1 MRFMLTHKF
10 ISPSSSSSFNWIMI
24 SHLISSNSHF
34 ISNSICESNDASV
47 QVLSLVFVVVK
58 TSEWE
63 KEMEFETLLLYL
75 LDVIGFGLNIG
86 FAYLIFTSEY
96 LRKPIF
102 IFMACFSVCDIIFCL
117 TSFFLATAIWPLGDL
132 GCKIF
137 SILYE
142 FAADIKPILMILV
155 TFIFSFQSDVKSS
168 TMKIIIGTSL
178 LQGLVQIIPS
188 LAADA
193 QQDPHSISACMVT
206 ESLHFLYQ
214 MRLLVKFILPCVAS
228 GAIVVI
234 FSIGNLRSMI
244 KQLEVTRM
252 FAITLIIYVI
262 LSTPLV
268 IFTYSTVVL
277 DHGHHPITPIVNSVL
292 QISESFGPIYKP
304 IFFYFRCHEIRNEL
318 SGLSMIS
325 FRHKRFRREQID
337 CEDSWN
343 VL

>member
-1 MRFMLTHKF
+1 
-10 ISPSSSSSFNWIMI
+10 
-24 SHLISSNSHF
+24 
-34 ISNSICESNDASV
+34 
-47 QVLSLVFVVVK
+47 
-58 TSEWE
+58 
-63 KEMEFETLLLYL
+63 MEFELVLLHL
-75 LDVIGFGLNIG
+75 LDVIGFGLNLG
-86 FAYLIFTSEY
+86 FAYLILSSKY

-117 TSFFLATAIWPLGDL
+117 TSFFLVMTIWPLGDL
-132 GCKIF
+132 GCKIL

-142 FAADIKPILMILV
+142 FAADTKPILMILV

-168 TMKIIIGTSL
+168 TMKIIIGASL

-188 LAADA
+188 FAADV
-193 QQDPHSISACMVT
+193 QHDPSSFSVCVIT

-228 GAIVVI
+228 GAILVI

-252 FAITLIIYVI
+252 FTITLIIYVI

-268 IFTYSTVVL
+268 IFTYSMVVL
-277 DHGHHPITPIVNSVL
+277 NYGHHPITPTVNAIL
-292 QISESFGPIYKP
+292 QISASFGPIYKP

-318 SGLSMIS
+318 SGFSTIS

-337 CEDSWN
+337 CEES
-343 VL
+343 